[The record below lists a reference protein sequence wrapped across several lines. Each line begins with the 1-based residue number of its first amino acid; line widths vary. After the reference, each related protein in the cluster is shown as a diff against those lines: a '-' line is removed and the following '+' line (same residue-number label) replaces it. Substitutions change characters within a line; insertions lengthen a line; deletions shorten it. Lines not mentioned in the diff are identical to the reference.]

1 MYILSNN
8 YTMNKIIENEDNNSQ
23 GSNNSL
29 TSNSDTQDFI
39 SSLNEEIKSGAHQK
53 FIDNKFLGCN
63 TNENNKR
70 VKRTRNRPSKAERF
84 SEERE
89 ELIKELSKI
98 IGLENNNK
106 IILYDLEHNEELKT
120 YLKENVCLI
129 RKLFKTCTWGYFS
142 NDKKKGMGNEIGLL
156 RAIYKNEGWEISS
169 KRKMCERNG
178 KKSLFVELHL
188 NKYLQ

>member
-1 MYILSNN
+1 
-8 YTMNKIIENEDNNSQ
+8 MNKIIENEDNNSQ

-29 TSNSDTQDFI
+29 TSNSE
-39 SSLNEEIKSGAHQK
+39 NP
-53 FIDNKFLGCN
+53 
-63 TNENNKR
+63 NENNKR

-89 ELIKELSKI
+89 ELIKELNKM

-129 RKLFKTCTWGYFS
+129 RKLFKCGNWGYFS
-142 NDKKKGMGNEIGLL
+142 NDPKKGMGNEIGLL
-156 RAIYKNEGWEISS
+156 RAIYKNECWEISS
-169 KRKMCERNG
+169 KRKICEREG
-178 KKSLFVELHL
+178 EKKLHIELHF
-188 NKYLQ
+188 NKTIY